1 MGDARSGKRTAG
13 VASLV
18 AAQRDPI
25 HVVGRVRVR
34 VRVRARARARASA
47 ARSYPRGGEQHALT

>member
-1 MGDARSGKRTAG
+1 MGDARSGQRTAG

-25 HVVGRVRVR
+25 HVV
-34 VRVRARARARASA
+34 
-47 ARSYPRGGEQHALT
+47 ENNTL